1 MDSIANDL
9 KILKQMKLLGEDDDI
24 EVFDEVVYRISLKGD
39 NSVIKELCQV
49 LDDSTSMPSA
59 MDNVIQCMFIIA
71 NRCGLEDGIYEIL
84 NNVDEILINAKRCFV
99 QINRMI
105 LNYEPFDNAYISA
118 IKRLGDEELS
128 SLIDILYQL
137 KNKYPEKYEKK
148 IDLIMS
154 QL

>member
-9 KILKQMKLLGEDDDI
+9 EILKQMKLLGEDDDI
-24 EVFDEVVYRISLKGD
+24 EVFDEAVYRISLKGD

-59 MDNVIQCMFIIA
+59 MDSVIQCMFIIA

-84 NNVDEILINAKRCFV
+84 NNVDKMLINAKRCFV

-105 LNYEPFDNAYISA
+105 LKYEPFDNAYISA

-137 KNKYPEKYEKK
+137 QNKYPEKYEKK